1 MLNQITLVGRIKE
14 LGIIKKET
22 EQGFIK
28 IAVSRSFKNKD
39 GEYEADLIPVRIFGN
54 IVENTIKYCSKEDIV
69 AIKGRI
75 QMQEEKIEIIAEKI
89 TFLSHKKNQCNQCGK
104 ELTEEDQGESELAL
118 TDNIC
123 KDCMEDGYGE

>member
-22 EQGFIK
+22 EHGFIK

-69 AIKGRI
+69 GIKGRI

-104 ELTEEDQGESELAL
+104 ELTEENQGESELAL